1 LKKKILKKED
11 ETRRKRAIH
20 DNKKDIKK
28 FLDMQVEEKRRNL
41 EFEKTLNFEQSKIW
55 KIDGEK
61 QKMQE
66 DETNEKIK
74 VMNKSNKDFLMRQ
87 IQDRKNKEK

>member
-1 LKKKILKKED
+1 L
-11 ETRRKRAIH
+11 RK
-20 DNKKDIKK
+20 
-28 FLDMQVEEKRRNL
+28 KRRNL

-87 IQDRKNKEK
+87 IQDRKIKKNEKMSDSEYKLNREVLEKIKVEE

>member
-1 LKKKILKKED
+1 L
-11 ETRRKRAIH
+11 RK
-20 DNKKDIKK
+20 
-28 FLDMQVEEKRRNL
+28 KRRNL

-87 IQDRKNKEK
+87 IQDRKIKKNEKMSDSEYKLNREVLEKNKG